1 MLRIKEC
8 KALARRTL
16 LGRYGIVIAA
26 YFITI
31 AIKVMLW
38 VLTAISGGMTLLC
51 AGVFGGMLKTG
62 IAFSFP
68 RLVCG
73 VMLTMFLLVATIIVS
88 LWFEIGSTKLVLN
101 ICRGVKSSVGDV
113 FYGFKEGSNTLCFIM
128 TGVALGFIIFVINA
142 VQKLLYL
149 LAGKVLAN
157 QTGAHIAAVVII
169 TVISLLIMWYVSTAF
184 MFAKIIIADKRE
196 STIGGALKA
205 SRRLM
210 KGRKLKGFW
219 LLYFSFLFWD
229 ILMLI
234 CGPAALWIS
243 PYIVC
248 TTVIFY
254 MDADGT
260 LWQLPGEGS
269 APDEANVQE
278 LEKEDSQSEASAVD
292 DGNTQGNVN
301 VGEEDAPS
309 DTITEEPVHEDNAHP
324 YATAENVEESAEE
337 TQETTASEENSILYE
352 DPASSETE
360 PAQQATANDSEN
372 TQQDTAAAS
381 LDTVSKI
388 PEAQAAAPDVQN
400 EIEQPEESVNDDTKA
415 AATEDTDETKSAA
428 ADESEKTAAE

>member
-31 AIKVMLW
+31 AIKVLMW
-38 VLTAISGGMTLLC
+38 ILTAISGGMTLLY
-51 AGVFGGMLKTG
+51 AGVFGGMLGTG

-68 RLVCG
+68 KLVCG

-88 LWFEIGSTKLVLN
+88 LWFEIGSTKLMLN
-101 ICRGVKSSVGDV
+101 ICRGVKGSVGDV

-128 TGVALGFIIFVINA
+128 TGVVLGFITFVINA
-142 VQKLLYL
+142 VQKLLYA
-149 LAGKVLAN
+149 LAGMVFAN

-169 TVISLLIMWYVSTAF
+169 TVVSLLIMWYVATSF

-219 LLYFSFLFWD
+219 LLCFSFLFWYM
-229 ILMLI
+229 LMFI

-260 LWQLPGEGS
+260 LWQLPGEGG
-269 APDEANVQE
+269 APGEDNTVQ
-278 LEKEDSQSEASAVD
+278 D
-292 DGNTQGNVN
+292 TN
-301 VGEEDAPS
+301 VGSEGLQEAAQPDA
-309 DTITEEPVHEDNAHP
+309 VA
-324 YATAENVEESAEE
+324 E
-337 TQETTASEENSILYE
+337 TQENTAKEEDSSLQE
-352 DPASSETE
+352 ELVSSETE
-360 PAQQATANDSEN
+360 PAQQEYADDVDSI
-372 TQQDTAAAS
+372 QQDTAAAAS
-381 LDTVSKI
+381 EDSVSQI
-388 PEAQAAAPDVQN
+388 AEAQASAADVQN
-400 EIEQPEESVNDDTKA
+400 EIEQPEVSDNDDA
-415 AATEDTDETKSAA
+415 QATDE
-428 ADESEKTAAE
+428 ESEKTTAE